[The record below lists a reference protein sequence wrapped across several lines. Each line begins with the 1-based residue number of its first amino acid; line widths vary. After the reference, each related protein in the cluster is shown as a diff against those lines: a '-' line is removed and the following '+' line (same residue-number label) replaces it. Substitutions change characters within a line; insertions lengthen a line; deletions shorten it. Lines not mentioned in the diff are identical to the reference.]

1 MVQQKSRGRR
11 DLVEEAVAAANAGAT
26 AGRKCGPDSQQT
38 GCCLND
44 YTIDF
49 EVSLR
54 APFKGEL
61 RPKTDP
67 PFSVHEHIE
76 AFLVSKNIPLC
87 LNRFPLPEPGGG
99 QNWLSLCFHLKLSS
113 HPVQKR

>member
-1 MVQQKSRGRR
+1 MGERLV
-11 DLVEEAVAAANAGAT
+11 DLFPV
-26 AGRKCGPDSQQT
+26 
-38 GCCLND
+38 CLV
-44 YTIDF
+44 F
-49 EVSLR
+49 L
-54 APFKGEL
+54 KGEL